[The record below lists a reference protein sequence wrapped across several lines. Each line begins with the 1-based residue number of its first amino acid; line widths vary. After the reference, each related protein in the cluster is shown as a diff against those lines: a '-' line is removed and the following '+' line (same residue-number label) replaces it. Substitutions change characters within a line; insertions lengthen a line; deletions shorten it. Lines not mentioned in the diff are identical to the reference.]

1 MRTQWYR
8 FPPPLAAAVWRCYHA
23 RDGIGHAA
31 MTEVNHTGS
40 RRVRDRI
47 EHGGIFVFVGVGS
60 RRARD
65 GIVHRLPQDLPDI
78 GSRHARDGVGHS
90 ARPQGFRGGN
100 RRTLWNLGT
109 TEGLART
116 LAVGAAPSVGSRQRG
131 RRRRPS
137 RTPNH
142 ASPHRE
148 GPANARRKYL
158 PLPTLRLPCP
168 SGKATSEKAR
178 PGVKAGYGQQG
189 VQTSPPPKGSGD
201 RRRFTRDECVVPL
214 ARP

>member
-1 MRTQWYR
+1 
-8 FPPPLAAAVWRCYHA
+8 
-23 RDGIGHAA
+23 

-40 RRVRDRI
+40 RRLRDRI
-47 EHGGIFVFVGVGS
+47 EHGGIFMFAGV
-60 RRARD
+60 
-65 GIVHRLPQDLPDI
+65 
-78 GSRHARDGVGHS
+78 GSRHARDGVGHA
-90 ARPQGFRGGN
+90 ARPQGFRGGT

-131 RRRRPS
+131 RRRRPN
-137 RTPNH
+137 RTNH

-148 GPANARRKYL
+148 GLANARRKCR

-168 SGKATSEKAR
+168 SGRATPGKAQ
-178 PGVKAGYGQQG
+178 PGMKAGDGQQG

-201 RRRFTRDECVVPL
+201 TRRFTRDECVVPL